1 VFKVEIYLADG
12 ISEGK
17 IKTIGKGFIQPIDL
31 KSSCGIIDV
40 GLVHK
45 GSPVGSLQGIY

>member
-1 VFKVEIYLADG
+1 MFKVEIYLADG

-45 GSPVGSLQGIY
+45 ESPVGSLQGIY